1 MVPYFERFIAFRYLG
16 SKRKEGLISVIAWFS
31 LVGIALGV
39 ATLIIVMSVMNGF
52 RTELLTR
59 ILGLNGHITVYD
71 RQAPIKDFSQ
81 LALRIG
87 EIPSVL
93 YVTPQIQG
101 QAMIMIDGKATG
113 VLIRGLDPLIMQNK
127 SLIKK
132 NIVAGK
138 LKEFG
143 SGADIV
149 IGKRLADRIGVAF
162 GDKVLLISPTS
173 STTAFGNMPRI
184 KAFKVAAV
192 FNVGMYE
199 YDNTFAYMPLSQA
212 QLFFKSGD
220 AVNALEVEIKNP
232 AKVGELR
239 EKLEKILSGNRYA
252 LDWKQRNSS
261 FFNALKVERNVM
273 FLILTLIILV
283 AAFNIISSMI
293 MLVYDKTSSIA
304 ILRTMGASRAAITR
318 IFFLSGSIVGF
329 VGTAAGLVLGVVFC
343 LNIESI
349 RGLMESLTGTELFS
363 AEIYFLSKLPAE
375 IAWIEVAYVV
385 AMALFLTFIASIYPA
400 WRASRTEPAEV
411 LRGE

>member
-143 SGADIV
+143 SGANIV

-304 ILRTMGASRAAITR
+304 ILRTMGASRGAITR

>member
-1 MVPYFERFIAFRYLG
+1 M
-16 SKRKEGLISVIAWFS
+16 IAWFS
-31 LVGIALGV
+31 LIGIALGV

-71 RQAPIKDFSQ
+71 RQAPIKDFGR

-113 VLIRGLDPLIMQNK
+113 VLLRGLDPLIMQNK
-127 SLIKK
+127 SLISE

-149 IGKRLADRIGVAF
+149 IGKRLADRIGVAP
-162 GDKVLLISPTS
+162 GNKVLLISPTS
-173 STTAFGNMPRI
+173 SITAFGNMPRI
-184 KAFKVAAV
+184 KTFKVTAI

-199 YDNTFAYMPLSQA
+199 YDSTFAYLPLQQA
-212 QLFFKSGD
+212 QLFFRSGNT
-220 AVNALEVEIKNP
+220 VNALEVEIKNP
-232 AKVGELR
+232 AKVEELR
-239 EKLEKILSGNRYA
+239 KKLEKILSGNRYA

-304 ILRTMGASRAAITR
+304 ILRTMGASRGAITR

-329 VGTAAGLVLGVVFC
+329 VGTAIGLALGVVFC
-343 LNIESI
+343 LNIESV
-349 RGLMESLTGTELFS
+349 RGLMESLTGAELFS

-375 IAWIEVAYVV
+375 IDWAEVASVV
-385 AMALFLTFIASIYPA
+385 AMAFFLTFIASIYPA

>member
-31 LVGIALGV
+31 LIGIALGV

-52 RTELLTR
+52 RAELLTR

-71 RQAPIKDFSQ
+71 RRAPIKDFNQ

-127 SLIKK
+127 SLISK
-132 NIVAGK
+132 NIVVGK

-143 SGADIV
+143 SGADVV
-149 IGKRLADRIGVAF
+149 IGKRLADRIGVTP

-199 YDNTFAYMPLSQA
+199 YDITFAYLPLRQA

-220 AVNALEVEIKNP
+220 TVNALEVEINNP
-232 AKVGELR
+232 AKVEVVR
-239 EKLEKILSGNRYA
+239 ETLEKILSGNRYA

-349 RGLMESLTGTELFS
+349 RGLMESFTGTELFS

-375 IAWIEVAYVV
+375 IDWIEVAYVV